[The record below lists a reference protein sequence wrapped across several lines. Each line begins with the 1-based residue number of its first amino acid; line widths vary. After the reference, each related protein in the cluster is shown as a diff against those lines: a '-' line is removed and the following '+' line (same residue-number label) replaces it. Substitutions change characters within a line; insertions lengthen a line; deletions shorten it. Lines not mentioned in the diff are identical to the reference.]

1 MIGLESTMRKHI
13 WYYWINMELNTFI
26 IIWVGLMLICVYETY
41 FTVPYDKEFKQLKK
55 EKNEYKSTN

>member
-1 MIGLESTMRKHI
+1 MRKHI